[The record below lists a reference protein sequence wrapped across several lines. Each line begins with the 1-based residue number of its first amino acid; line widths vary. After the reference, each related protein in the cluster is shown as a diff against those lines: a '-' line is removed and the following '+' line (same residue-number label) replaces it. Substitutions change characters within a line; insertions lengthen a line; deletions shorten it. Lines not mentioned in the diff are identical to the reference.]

1 MENKKKQHILL
12 AVPYYSQ
19 RLDVK
24 DPFWR
29 SRSCGIAALAMA
41 MEFEQRNHY
50 VFWRVSRP
58 KRPSDPNDRIVRAG
72 AWFARSA
79 RAQVETLSESRRG
92 ERGKPKDREGFVA
105 GTLQQLIHE
114 GNSIGAR
121 DPKYGWIHDGL
132 VGLAKRHGFGKSFRK
147 EWDLRKIKNPSP
159 RQTEQSATNALRHI
173 VVLLQNNLPVLA
185 SVKTKEGG
193 HLVLLVGFQN
203 AARRGKTSEGFY
215 YHDPDARSRRGGAFR
230 FISKTQFLKRWKG
243 RIIVVKK

>member
-1 MENKKKQHILL
+1 MGYNLETML
-12 AVPYYSQ
+12 P
-19 RLDVK
+19 
-24 DPFWR
+24 R
-29 SRSCGIAALAMA
+29 ST
-41 MEFEQRNHY
+41 
-50 VFWRVSRP
+50 
-58 KRPSDPNDRIVRAG
+58 
-72 AWFARSA
+72 
-79 RAQVETLSESRRG
+79 TLS
-92 ERGKPKDREGFVA
+92 
-105 GTLQQLIHE
+105 
-114 GNSIGAR
+114 GAQR
-121 DPKYGWIHDGL
+121 SSQWIHDGL

>member
-12 AVPYYSQ
+12 AVPHYSQ

-147 EWDLRKIKNPSP
+147 EWDLRKNKNLSK
-159 RQTEQSATNALRHI
+159 TNILRYI

-185 SVKTKEGG
+185 SVKTKKGG
-193 HLVLLVGFQN
+193 HLILLVGF
-203 AARRGKTSEGFY
+203 RYLDIGCSGGFF
-215 YHDPDARSRRGGAFR
+215 YHDPDARSRGSGAFR
-230 FISKTQFLKRWKG
+230 FISTARFLKRWKR